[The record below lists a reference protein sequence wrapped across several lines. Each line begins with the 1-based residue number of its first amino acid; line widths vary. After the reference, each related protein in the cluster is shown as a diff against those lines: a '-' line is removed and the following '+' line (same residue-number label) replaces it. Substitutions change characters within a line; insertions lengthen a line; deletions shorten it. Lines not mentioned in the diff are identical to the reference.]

1 MHNLWKNC
9 KQHASLFQDHSKTQE
24 KLRIADLMPPDNK
37 LLAGCREK
45 NCPYTSKTNTGSSV
59 RDFGFS

>member
-1 MHNLWKNC
+1 MKKLQTTCFIVSRPQQNSGK
-9 KQHASLFQDHSKTQE
+9 
-24 KLRIADLMPPDNK
+24 KLRIADFMPPDNK